1 MLRMKK
7 FIFII
12 LLLFTSL
19 VFPQGQITKNF
30 SSKKTEKRTL
40 AFAKEGQL
48 ICVDDYGNYKACTD
62 NEFEKILG
70 FCTNAPYVT
79 VNKAKG
85 DNKITEFQGIAS
97 FSKGRIKA
105 GDYLCPCKKN
115 PGQVVRCKKKK
126 NPYAK
131 ALETPTSEGALFK
144 VKILGHR
151 RKY

>member
-1 MLRMKK
+1 MRQPL
-7 FIFII
+7 FIAF
-12 LLLFTSL
+12 LLFA
-19 VFPQGQITKNF
+19 FCAFGQNQIANGF
-30 SSKKTEKRTL
+30 VGKTEKRTITN
-40 AFAKEGQL
+40 AKEGQL
-48 ICVDDYGNYKACTD
+48 ICVDDYGNYKVCTG
-62 NEFEKILG
+62 NEFEKVLG

-97 FSKGRIKA
+97 FSKGRIKT

-115 PGQVVRCKKKK
+115 PGRVVRCRKKN

-131 ALETPTSEGALFK
+131 ALEAPMGEGALFK